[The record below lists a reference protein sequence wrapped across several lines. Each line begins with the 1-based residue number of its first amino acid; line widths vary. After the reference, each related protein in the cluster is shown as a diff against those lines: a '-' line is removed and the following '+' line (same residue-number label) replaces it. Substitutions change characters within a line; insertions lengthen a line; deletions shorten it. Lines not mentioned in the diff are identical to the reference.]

1 MEQLLKEL
9 QQEETQQQ
17 GLYSNESIDL
27 ELHGK
32 FNKSSSETYN
42 DFLKVKGSTLKEM
55 LISQKNECVNTT
67 QSM

>member
-17 GLYSNESIDL
+17 GLYSNESINL
-27 ELHGK
+27 EFHGK

-42 DFLKVKGSTLKEM
+42 DFLKVKGRTLKEM
-55 LISQKNECVNTT
+55 LISQKNECVNTA